1 MDNIVKTQMV
11 TSGEVGKILGSV
23 DYAKLN
29 GAIYP
34 NIKPI
39 IAHDHPGFTEIYF
52 SFIQG

>member
-11 TSGEVGKILGSV
+11 TCGEVDKILGSV

-29 GAIYP
+29 GAIHS
-34 NIKPI
+34 NMKPI
-39 IAHDHPGFTEIYF
+39 IAHDHPGLAEIYF